1 MSRSYR
7 KNFVF
12 GICGYKSEKSWRQS
26 YNRIFRKQTKQAL
39 KRAVL
44 NEDKDY
50 NIGSLYKQHYA
61 DPWLGPS
68 DGYCRLTLMN
78 EDQFNADKKQCPYM
92 YFSDETYKD
101 YCKDFKKRYICK

>member
-12 GICGYKSEKSWRQS
+12 GVCSYKSQKTWRQS
-26 YNRIFRKQTKQAL
+26 YNRIFRKQTKRAL

-50 NIGSLYKQHYA
+50 NIGNLYK
-61 DPWLGPS
+61 
-68 DGYCRLTLMN
+68 
-78 EDQFNADKKQCPYM
+78 
-92 YFSDETYKD
+92 
-101 YCKDFKKRYICK
+101 

>member
-7 KNFVF
+7 KNLVF
-12 GICGYKSEKSWRQS
+12 GICSYKSQKTWRQS
-26 YNRIFRKQTKQAL
+26 YNRIFRKQTKRAL

-68 DGYCRLTLMN
+68 DGYCRLTFLN
-78 EDQFNADKKQCPYM
+78 EDQFNAEIKQYPYM
-92 YFSDETYKD
+92 YFAGETYKD

>member
-12 GICGYKSEKSWRQS
+12 GICSYKSEKSWRQS

-39 KRAVL
+39 KKAVL

-68 DGYCRLTLMN
+68 DGYCRLTFMN
-78 EDQFNADKKQCPYM
+78 EDQYIADKKQHPYM
-92 YFSDETYKD
+92 YHTKETYKD
-101 YCKDFKKRYICK
+101 YCKDFKKNFINK

>member
-7 KNFVF
+7 KNLVF
-12 GICGYKSEKSWRQS
+12 GICSYKSQKTWRQS
-26 YNRIFRKQTKQAL
+26 YNRIFRKQTKRAL

-68 DGYCRLTLMN
+68 DGYCRLTLLT
-78 EDQFNADKKQCPYM
+78 EDEFNSDKIQYR
-92 YFSDETYKD
+92 YIYDSDETYKE
-101 YCKDFKKRYICK
+101 YCNKFKKRFINK

>member
-7 KNFVF
+7 KNLVF
-12 GICGYKSEKSWRQS
+12 GICSYKSQKTWRQS

-39 KRAVL
+39 
-44 NEDKDY
+44 KDY

-68 DGYCRLTLMN
+68 DGYCRLTFLN
-78 EDQFNADKKQCPYM
+78 EDQFNAEIKQYPYM
-92 YFSDETYKD
+92 YFAGETYKD